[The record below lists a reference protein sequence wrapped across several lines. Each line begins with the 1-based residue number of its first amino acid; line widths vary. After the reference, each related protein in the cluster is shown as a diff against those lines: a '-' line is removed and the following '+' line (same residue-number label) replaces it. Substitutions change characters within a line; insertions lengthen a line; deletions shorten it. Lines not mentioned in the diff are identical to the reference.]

1 MSLERAMMRGRLAEL
16 QDERA
21 KLILKGNG
29 LCAAVRQGTNT
40 ALIPFTD
47 MDVPQLAQQMDELVM
62 AWAELAKVG
71 GDIARL
77 ERELR

>member
-1 MSLERAMMRGRLAEL
+1 MSMDRAAMKGRLAEL
-16 QDERA
+16 QQQQSR
-21 KLILKGNG
+21 LVLKGNG
-29 LCAAVRQGTNT
+29 LCTAIRQGLNTTLTN
-40 ALIPFTD
+40 FSD
-47 MDVPQLAQQMDELVM
+47 MEIPQLAQQMDELVM